1 MGVAPL
7 LATGPLDEVTRTDAS
22 PLAALDEV
30 DYVVV
35 VSGRFD
41 VLIEVVAEDSEALM
55 STMSIVRDIDGV
67 RRAEIF
73 VYLRLE
79 KQTYDWGTR

>member
-1 MGVAPL
+1 
-7 LATGPLDEVTRTDAS
+7 
-22 PLAALDEV
+22 
-30 DYVVV
+30 
-35 VSGRFD
+35 
-41 VLIEVVAEDSEALM
+41 M
-55 STMSIVRDIDGV
+55 STMSTVRDIDGV